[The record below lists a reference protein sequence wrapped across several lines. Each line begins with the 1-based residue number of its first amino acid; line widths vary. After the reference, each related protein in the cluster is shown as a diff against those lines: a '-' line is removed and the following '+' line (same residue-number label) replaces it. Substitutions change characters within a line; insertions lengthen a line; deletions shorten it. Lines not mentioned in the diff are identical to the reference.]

1 MEGEA
6 ARFIF
11 QGTEIVIQMGRG
23 AGKIRVFLF
32 KFRRLLWNMIL
43 KMGKAGGIYD

>member
-11 QGTEIVIQMGRG
+11 QGTEIVMQMGRG
-23 AGKIRVFLF
+23 AGKIMVFLAAAL
-32 KFRRLLWNMIL
+32 KKRKIYRLSLIH
-43 KMGKAGGIYD
+43 I